1 MSAAPESQRLSA
13 IGAFGTNDSIC
24 CFAQENLMARTHLP
38 LNALRAFESSARHLS
53 FTLAAAELNVTQAA
67 VSQQVR
73 GLEARLGVALFRRLP
88 RGLALTDEGHA
99 LLPVLEESF
108 GRMEAVVQQ
117 FDNGHFFEVLTVGVV
132 GTFAVGWLLPR
143 LREFQ
148 HDCPF
153 VDLRL
158 MTHNNV
164 VDLAGEGLDCAIRFG
179 DGNWPGLKSEHLMAA
194 PLAVLCAPAVA
205 ARINRPK
212 DLAQQT
218 LLRSY
223 RAEDWPAWFAA
234 AGAACPPIR
243 GPVFDS
249 SRLMVE
255 AAMQGAGVALAPA
268 SMFERELDE
277 GRLVR
282 PLATEVM
289 TGSYWLVRLKSR
301 KPSAAMEA
309 FRRWLGEKMG
319 YIEASSITR

>member
-1 MSAAPESQRLSA
+1 
-13 IGAFGTNDSIC
+13 
-24 CFAQENLMARTHLP
+24 MARAHLP

-53 FTLAAAELNVTQAA
+53 FTLAADELNVTQAA

-88 RGLALTDEGHA
+88 RGLALSDEGQA
-99 LLPVLEESF
+99 LLPVLAESF
-108 GRMEAVVQQ
+108 GRMESVVQQ
-117 FDNGHFFEVLTVGVV
+117 FDNGRFFEVLTVGVV

-143 LREFQ
+143 LRLFQ
-148 HDCPF
+148 QGCPF

-164 VDLAGEGLDCAIRFG
+164 VDLAGEGLDFAIRFG
-179 DGNWPGLKSEHLMAA
+179 DGNWPGLKAEHLMAA
-194 PLAVLCAPAVA
+194 PLSVLCAPAIA
-205 ARINRPK
+205 ARIARPR

-234 AGAACPPIR
+234 TGTGCPAIR

-282 PLATEVM
+282 PLSAEVM

-309 FRRWLGEKMG
+309 FRRWLLD
-319 YIEASSITR
+319 YIEVSSIAR